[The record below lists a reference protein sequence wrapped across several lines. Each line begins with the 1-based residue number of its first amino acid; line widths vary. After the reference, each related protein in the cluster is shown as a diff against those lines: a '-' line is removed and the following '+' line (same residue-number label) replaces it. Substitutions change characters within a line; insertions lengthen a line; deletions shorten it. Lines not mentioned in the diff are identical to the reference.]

1 MHSLLEESE
10 SSEGYLLLR
19 VLRSYLILDTYAAM
33 EVHTTETIEAG
44 RKELA
49 QFESLMNVSWFL
61 KYFTKIMPI
70 YNIILAICSSNS
82 GFI

>member
-19 VLRSYLILDTYAAM
+19 VLHSYLILDTYAAM

-61 KYFTKIMPI
+61 KYFTKILLI